1 MFRRQVKPL
10 GEILQKLLRQE
21 GLETPLLQKQLLD
34 SWDKVV
40 GTTISSYTEDKFIKG
55 QTLFVK
61 ITKPAL
67 RSDLSMMKN
76 KLVERLNNSIGTM
89 LIVDISLF

>member
-21 GLETPLLQKQLLD
+21 GLETPLLQKRLLD
-34 SWDKVV
+34 SWDNVV

-61 ITKPAL
+61 ITNPAL
-67 RSDLSMMKN
+67 RSDLSMMKK

-89 LIVDISLF
+89 LIVDISLY